1 MIINIKK
8 HFYYYLSLL
17 GIVFLGVLLALQVSY
32 DRRLQA
38 LIVVIMTF
46 FYVLWATLHHLIN
59 HDLTTKIMVEYILIG
74 SLGMTIVLFLLKA
87 II

>member
-38 LIVVIMTF
+38 LIVVIMAF